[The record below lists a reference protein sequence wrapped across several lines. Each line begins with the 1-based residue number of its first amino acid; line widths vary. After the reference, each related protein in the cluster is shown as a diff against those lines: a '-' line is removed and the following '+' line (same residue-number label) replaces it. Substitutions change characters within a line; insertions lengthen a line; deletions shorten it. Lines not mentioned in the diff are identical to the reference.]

1 MGKCLHKKDK
11 KDLLI
16 YLKLYLSHKRNTLIN
31 LIQNFLND
39 YFAKK
44 KKKSVNSKDKW
55 TESMPFYHRQNAN
68 SPKFI
73 KEKTNN
79 QIGKWS
85 EYNS

>member
-1 MGKCLHKKDK
+1 M
-11 KDLLI
+11 
-16 YLKLYLSHKRNTLIN
+16 
-31 LIQNFLND
+31 LIQ
-39 YFAKK
+39 YFPDLFSYIILKK
-44 KKKSVNSKDKW
+44 KKKNSDSKDKW
-55 TESMPFYHRQNAN
+55 TESTPFYHRQNVN

>member
-44 KKKSVNSKDKW
+44 KKISEFK
-55 TESMPFYHRQNAN
+55 RQMNRKYAIL
-68 SPKFI
+68 S
-73 KEKTNN
+73 
-79 QIGKWS
+79 
-85 EYNS
+85 

>member
-44 KKKSVNSKDKW
+44 KKNQW
-55 TESMPFYHRQNAN
+55 IQ
-68 SPKFI
+68 
-73 KEKTNN
+73 KTNEQKVCHSIIDKMLILQN
-79 QIGKWS
+79 L
-85 EYNS
+85 